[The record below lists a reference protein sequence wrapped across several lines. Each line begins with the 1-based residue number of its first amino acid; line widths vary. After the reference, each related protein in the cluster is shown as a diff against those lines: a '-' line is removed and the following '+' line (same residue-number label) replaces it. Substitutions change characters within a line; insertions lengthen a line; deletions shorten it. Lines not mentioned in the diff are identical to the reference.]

1 MKEEERMIEIKNV
14 TKYYG
19 RKKAIDQ
26 VSFSI
31 PDSTVFGLLG
41 TNGAG
46 KSTLLRI
53 MAGILKPEQG
63 EVVIDGMSVFEN
75 PEAKSNFFYISDDHY
90 FFPNST
96 PREMEEYYMS
106 VYPAFDRDR
115 FEDFLVKFHLGR
127 GSRINGYSKGMKRQ
141 LAILL
146 AICSNTKYIYF
157 DETFDGLDPVMRQAV
172 KGLIA
177 GEVEERGLTPIIA
190 FHNLRELEDIC
201 DHVGLLHRGGVLL
214 TKDLETMKCGI
225 HKLQCVV
232 PAEKEQGL
240 LKVLKPLQI
249 DKRGSLLTLTIK
261 KEKDDIDTVIKG
273 YDPVFY
279 EILPLSLEE
288 IFISETEVAGYDI
301 KKLIF

>member
-1 MKEEERMIEIKNV
+1 MIEIKNV

-19 RKKAIDQ
+19 RNKAVDN
-26 VSFSI
+26 VSFEI
-31 PDSTVFGLLG
+31 QDGAVFGLLG

-46 KSTLLRI
+46 KSTLLRV

-63 EVVIDGMSVFEN
+63 DVVIDGESVFEN
-75 PEAKSNFFYISDDHY
+75 PEAKKNFFYISDNHY

-96 PREMEEYYMS
+96 PKEMEEYYMS
-106 VYPAFDRDR
+106 VYPEFDKER
-115 FEDFLVKFHLGR
+115 FEDFLVKFHLGK
-127 GSRINGYSKGMKRQ
+127 GSKINSYSKGMKRQ

-146 AICSNTKYIYF
+146 AICSNTKYIFF

-172 KGLIA
+172 KGLLA
-177 GEVEERGLTPIIA
+177 GEIEERGLTPIIA

-201 DHVGLLHRGGVLL
+201 DYVGLLHRGGVILS
-214 TKDLETMKCGI
+214 KDLETMKCGI
-225 HKLQCVV
+225 HKIQCVV
-232 PAEKEQGL
+232 PAEMEEMVL
-240 LKVLKPLQI
+240 TELNPLKSE
-249 DKRGSLLTLTIK
+249 KRGSLLTLTVK
-261 KEKDDIDTVIKG
+261 CEKNLIEEVMEKSNPI
-273 YDPVFY
+273 FY

>member
-1 MKEEERMIEIKNV
+1 MIEIRNV
-14 TKYYG
+14 IKCYG
-19 RKKAIDQ
+19 RKKAVDK
-26 VSFSI
+26 VSFDI
-31 PDSTVFGLLG
+31 QDGAVFGLLG

-46 KSTLLRI
+46 KSTLLRV
-53 MAGILKPEQG
+53 MAGILKPEKG
-63 EVVIDGMSVFEN
+63 EVIIDGESVFEN
-75 PEAKSNFFYISDDHY
+75 AEAKKKFFYISDDHF

-106 VYPAFDRDR
+106 VYPEFDKNR
-115 FEDFLVKFHLGR
+115 FEDFLVKFHLGK
-127 GSRINGYSKGMKRQ
+127 GSKINSYSKGMKRQ

-146 AICSNTKYIYF
+146 AICSNTKYIFF

-177 GEVEERGLTPIIA
+177 GEIEARGLTPVIA

-201 DHVGLLHRGGVLL
+201 DHVGLLHKGGVILS
-214 TKDLETMKCGI
+214 KDLETMKCGI
-225 HKLQCVV
+225 HKLQCVI
-232 PAEKEQGL
+232 PAENEKA
-240 LKVLKPLQI
+240 VLETLRPLQM
-249 DKRGSLLTLTIK
+249 DKRGSLLTLTVK
-261 KEKDDIDTVIKG
+261 CEKDRIEQVLNENN
-273 YDPVFY
+273 PVFF

>member
-1 MKEEERMIEIKNV
+1 MIEIRNV
-14 TKYYG
+14 TKLYG
-19 RKKAIDQ
+19 YKKAVDN
-26 VSFSI
+26 VSFKI
-31 PDSTVFGLLG
+31 QDSAVFGLLG

-46 KSTLLRI
+46 KSTLLRV

-63 EVVIDGMSVFEN
+63 DVVIDGESVFEN
-75 PEAKSNFFYISDDHY
+75 PEAKKKFFYISDNHF

-106 VYPAFDRDR
+106 VYPEFDKDR
-115 FEDFLVKFHLGR
+115 FEDYLVKFHLGK
-127 GSRINGYSKGMKRQ
+127 GSKINSYSKGMKRQ

-157 DETFDGLDPVMRQAV
+157 DETFDGLDPVMRQAI
-172 KGLIA
+172 KGLLA
-177 GEVEERGLTPIIA
+177 GEIEERGLTPIIA

-201 DHVGLLHRGGVLL
+201 DHVGLLHRGGVILS
-214 TKDLETMKCGI
+214 KDLESMKCGI

-232 PAEKEQGL
+232 PVENEEH
-240 LKVLKPLQI
+240 VLRELNPLQM
-249 DKRGSLLTLTIK
+249 DKRGSLLTLTVK
-261 KEKDDIDTVIKG
+261 CEKEKIEAVMNQNNPI
-273 YDPVFY
+273 FF

>member
-1 MKEEERMIEIKNV
+1 MIEIKNV

-19 RKKAIDQ
+19 RKKAVDK
-26 VSFSI
+26 VTFSI
-31 PDSTVFGLLG
+31 PEGAVFGLLG
-41 TNGAG
+41 TNGEG
-46 KSTLLRI
+46 KSTLLRV

-63 EVVIDGMSVFEN
+63 DVVIDGESVFEN
-75 PEAKSNFFYISDDHY
+75 PEAKKKFFYISDNHY

-106 VYPAFDRDR
+106 VYPDFEKDR
-115 FEDFLVKFHLGR
+115 FEDFLVKFHLGK
-127 GSRINGYSKGMKRQ
+127 GSKINAYSKGMKRQ

-157 DETFDGLDPVMRQAV
+157 DETFDGLDPVMRQAI
-172 KGLIA
+172 KGLLA
-177 GEVEERGLTPIIA
+177 GEIESRGLTPIIA
-190 FHNLRELEDIC
+190 YHNLRELEDIC
-201 DHVGLLHRGGVLL
+201 DHVGLLHRGGVILS
-214 TKDLETMKCGI
+214 KDLETMKCGI
-225 HKLQCVV
+225 HKLQCVI
-232 PAEKEQGL
+232 PAENEQH
-240 LKVLKPLQI
+240 VLEALQPLQI

-261 KEKDDIDTVIKG
+261 KDKDYIDGVLKNSN
-273 YDPVFY
+273 PVFY

>member
-1 MKEEERMIEIKNV
+1 MIEIRNV
-14 TKYYG
+14 TKCYG
-19 RKKAIDQ
+19 RKKAVDR
-26 VSFSI
+26 VSFDI
-31 PDSTVFGLLG
+31 QDGAVFGLLG

-46 KSTLLRI
+46 KSTLLRV
-53 MAGILKPEQG
+53 MAGILKPEKG
-63 EVVIDGMSVFEN
+63 EVIIDGESVFEN
-75 PEAKSNFFYISDDHY
+75 TKAKKKFFYISDDHF

-106 VYPAFDRDR
+106 VYPEFDKRR
-115 FEDFLVKFHLGR
+115 FEDFLVKFHLGK
-127 GSRINGYSKGMKRQ
+127 GSKINSYSKGMKRQ

-146 AICSNTKYIYF
+146 AICSNTKYIFF

-177 GEVEERGLTPIIA
+177 GEIEARGLTPVIA

-201 DHVGLLHRGGVLL
+201 DHVGLLHKGGVILS
-214 TKDLETMKCGI
+214 KDLETMKCGI

-232 PAEKEQGL
+232 PAENEKA
-240 LKVLKPLQI
+240 VLEALQPLQM
-249 DKRGSLLTLTIK
+249 DKRGSLLTLTVK
-261 KEKDDIDTVIKG
+261 CEKDRIEQVLHENN
-273 YDPVFY
+273 PVFF

>member
-1 MKEEERMIEIKNV
+1 MIEIRNV

-19 RKKAIDQ
+19 KKKAIDQ
-26 VSFSI
+26 VTFTI
-31 PDSTVFGLLG
+31 PDGTVFGLLG

-46 KSTLLRI
+46 KSTLLRV
-53 MAGILKPEQG
+53 MAGILKPERG
-63 EVVIDGMSVFEN
+63 NVVIDGEDVFEN
-75 PEAKSNFFYISDDHY
+75 PNAKKNFFYISDQHY
-90 FFPNST
+90 FFQNST
-96 PREMEEYYMS
+96 PKEMEEYYMS
-106 VYPAFDRDR
+106 VYPNFDKDR
-115 FEDFLVKFHLGR
+115 FEDYLVKFQLGK
-127 GSRINGYSKGMKRQ
+127 GSKINSYSKGMKRQ

-172 KGLIA
+172 KGMIA

-214 TKDLETMKCGI
+214 SKDLESMKCGI

-232 PAEKEQGL
+232 PEEKEKDMLEQL
-240 LKVLKPLQI
+240 QPLKI
-249 DKRGSLLTLTIK
+249 EKRGSLLTLTVK
-261 KEKDDIDTVIKG
+261 KDKDYIDGVMREQN
-273 YDPVFY
+273 PVFY